1 MQALRFSCRRNNG
14 RNKAAFSLARARRL
28 SSKEVLMAW
37 KTWDWKFVATS
48 VIAIAALV
56 IPQIDL
62 SSRSLTVRLLSSA
75 ALQPAQNIQNLQISL
90 NGQNVE
96 SPYVSTI
103 ELANTGS
110 KPITS
115 ADFDGALKILI
126 SNDAKLVSAEIT
138 KTTPKNIP
146 VQVSTSADTMAISP
160 FLSNTKDSVTIAAIT
175 SGPRPE
181 LEVRAR
187 IVGVNEVPLED
198 TTVQSSSHLQALY
211 GVAIAIGLVFLY
223 FIYGPIAFR
232 NNVIV
237 IPRGLSLCT
246 SIVCALAGARLLTL
260 NLSKEFFAGLP
271 YAETWAIAAALL
283 SIALVAVLAFKY
295 LRRLIRIAHVHDRS

>member
-1 MQALRFSCRRNNG
+1 
-14 RNKAAFSLARARRL
+14 
-28 SSKEVLMAW
+28 MAW
-37 KTWDWKFVATS
+37 KNWDWKFVATT

-56 IPQIDL
+56 VPQIDL
-62 SSRSLTVRLLSSA
+62 SSRSLTVRLLSSS
-75 ALQPAQNIQNLQISL
+75 ALQPALNIQNLQISL

-138 KTTPKNIP
+138 STTPKNIP
-146 VQVSTSADTMAISP
+146 VQVSTSAGTMAISP
-160 FLSNTKDSVTIAAIT
+160 FLSNPKDSVTIAAIT
-175 SGPRPE
+175 SGTRPE
-181 LEVRAR
+181 FEVRAR
-187 IVGVNEVPLED
+187 IVGVNEVAFED
-198 TTVQSSSHLQALY
+198 TTTRSSSHLSALY
-211 GVAIAIGLVFLY
+211 GVAASFGLLFLY

-232 NNVIV
+232 NSVIV

-246 SIVCALAGARLLTL
+246 AILCALAGARLLKL
-260 NLSKEFFAGLP
+260 SLSKELYAELP
-271 YAETWAIAAALL
+271 YAETWASAATIVLIAV
-283 SIALVAVLAFKY
+283 SAVLAFKY
-295 LRRLIRIAHVHDRS
+295 VRRLAKLPM

>member
-1 MQALRFSCRRNNG
+1 
-14 RNKAAFSLARARRL
+14 
-28 SSKEVLMAW
+28 MAW
-37 KTWDWKFVATS
+37 KNWDWKFVATT

-56 IPQIDL
+56 LPQIDL
-62 SSRSLTVRLLSSA
+62 SSRSLTVRLLSSS
-75 ALQPAQNIQNLQISL
+75 ALQPALNIQNLQISL

-115 ADFDGALKILI
+115 ADFDGALKILL

-138 KTTPKNIP
+138 STTPKNIP
-146 VQVSTSADTMAISP
+146 VQVSTSAGTMAISP
-160 FLSNTKDSVTIAAIT
+160 FLSNPKDSVTIAAIT
-175 SGPRPE
+175 SGTRPE
-181 LEVRAR
+181 FEVRAR
-187 IVGVNEVPLED
+187 VVGVNEVAFED
-198 TTVQSSSHLQALY
+198 TTVQSSSQLSALY
-211 GVAIAIGLVFLY
+211 GVAASFGLLFLY

-246 SIVCALAGARLLTL
+246 AILCALAGARLLKL
-260 NLSKEFFAGLP
+260 SLSKELYAGLP
-271 YAETWAIAAALL
+271 YAETWASAATIVLIAVL
-283 SIALVAVLAFKY
+283 AVLAFKY
-295 LRRLIRIAHVHDRS
+295 LRRLAKIARVND